1 MNCLNPLGVS
11 DNKTFYCNCDTI
23 QRYLKPNDVV
33 YIDDGKVVGIVLEIS
48 AEGCIMEIKV
58 GGTLRSQ
65 CQLRFSGGKH
75 NNLPLIPKEDILD
88 LQEISKNVMIDFLA
102 IPLSATRLDI
112 KKIRDTLGEFGKSIR
127 LLAKIDSIH
136 GVENFDELISEAD
149 GVIFVRNELHWEIP
163 SEKLMIAQK
172 WAIQEANRQAK
183 PIFVQSQVMEEMI
196 KSDQPSRKD
205 MTEVTAVTLDGADA
219 FIMTHETS
227 IGEHNVEAVISL
239 AKAIAEAENI
249 FDHEQ
254 AYVNLRE
261 EIKEQG
267 IDASNIDIL
276 ATTSVGI
283 AFEKESDVDM
293 IVCITENGKIA
304 RFLSKQKPKQPI
316 LACSTNG

>member
-1 MNCLNPLGVS
+1 
-11 DNKTFYCNCDTI
+11 
-23 QRYLKPNDVV
+23 
-33 YIDDGKVVGIVLEIS
+33 
-48 AEGCIMEIKV
+48 
-58 GGTLRSQ
+58 
-65 CQLRFSGGKH
+65 
-75 NNLPLIPKEDILD
+75 
-88 LQEISKNVMIDFLA
+88 
-102 IPLSATRLDI
+102 
-112 KKIRDTLGEFGKSIR
+112 
-127 LLAKIDSIH
+127 
-136 GVENFDELISEAD
+136 
-149 GVIFVRNELHWEIP
+149 
-163 SEKLMIAQK
+163 
-172 WAIQEANRQAK
+172 
-183 PIFVQSQVMEEMI
+183 MEEMI

>member
-1 MNCLNPLGVS
+1 
-11 DNKTFYCNCDTI
+11 
-23 QRYLKPNDVV
+23 
-33 YIDDGKVVGIVLEIS
+33 
-48 AEGCIMEIKV
+48 MEIKV

-102 IPLSATRLDI
+102 IPLSSTRLDI

-183 PIFVQSQVMEEMI
+183 PIFVQSQIMEEMI
-196 KSDQPSRKD
+196 KTDQPSRKD

-227 IGEHNVEAVISL
+227 IGEHSVEAVISL
-239 AKAIAEAENI
+239 AKGIAEAENI
-249 FDHEQ
+249 FDHE
-254 AYVNLRE
+254 
-261 EIKEQG
+261 
-267 IDASNIDIL
+267 
-276 ATTSVGI
+276 
-283 AFEKESDVDM
+283 
-293 IVCITENGKIA
+293 
-304 RFLSKQKPKQPI
+304 
-316 LACSTNG
+316 